1 MMTSSIRS
9 LDESDWPAV
18 LSIYRQGIATGC
30 ATFETEVPGW
40 DKWNASHLA
49 VPRLVTVDRE
59 QDIEQVVAWA
69 ALSPVSARSV
79 YAGVAEV
86 SIYVADG
93 CRGRGIGRRLLQ
105 ALVEAAEGAGFWTLQ
120 GGIIAS
126 NASSI
131 RLHLSCG
138 FRIVGTRE
146 RIGSLAGTWHD
157 VVLVERR
164 SQKP

>member
-1 MMTSSIRS
+1 MSIRS

-18 LSIYRQGIATGC
+18 LSIYRQGIATGH
-30 ATFETEVPGW
+30 ATFETDAPGW
-40 DKWNASHLA
+40 GKWNASHLA
-49 VPRLVTVDRE
+49 APRLVAVD
-59 QDIEQVVAWA
+59 DEQVVAWA

-86 SIYVADG
+86 SVYVADG

-105 ALVEAAEGAGFWTLQ
+105 ALVEAAERAGFWTLQ
-120 GGIIAS
+120 GGIFAS
-126 NASSI
+126 NAPSI

>member
-1 MMTSSIRS
+1 MLSIRS
-9 LDESDWPAV
+9 LEESDWPAV
-18 LSIYRQGIATGC
+18 QMIYRQGIATGC
-30 ATFETEVPGW
+30 ATFETDVPAW
-40 DKWNASHLA
+40 DKWHTAHLPA
-49 VPRLVTVDRE
+49 PRLVAVDGER
-59 QDIEQVVAWA
+59 VVAWS

-93 CRGRGIGRRLLQ
+93 CRGRGIGRRLLE
-105 ALVEAAEGAGFWTLQ
+105 ALVDAAERAGFWTLQ
-120 GGIIAS
+120 AGIFAS
-126 NASSI
+126 NAPSI
-131 RLHLSCG
+131 RLHVSCG

>member
-1 MMTSSIRS
+1 MTLSIRS

-18 LSIYRQGIATGC
+18 LSIYRQGIATGR
-30 ATFETEVPGW
+30 ATFETDAPGW

-49 VPRLVTVDRE
+49 APRLVAVAD
-59 QDIEQVVAWA
+59 EQVVAWA

-93 CRGRGIGRRLLQ
+93 RRGHGIGRRLLQ
-105 ALVEAAEGAGFWTLQ
+105 ALVAAADRAGFWTLQ
-120 GGIIAS
+120 GGIFAS
-126 NASSI
+126 NAPSI
-131 RLHLSCG
+131 RLHLLCG

>member
-1 MMTSSIRS
+1 MTLSIRS
-9 LDESDWPAV
+9 FDESDWPAV
-18 LSIYRQGIATGC
+18 LLIYRQGIATGR
-30 ATFETEVPGW
+30 ATFETDAPGW

-49 VPRLVTVDRE
+49 APSLVAVVD
-59 QDIEQVVAWA
+59 DQVVAWA

-93 CRGRGIGRRLLQ
+93 CRGRGIGRRLLE
-105 ALVEAAEGAGFWTLQ
+105 ALVEAAERAGFWTLQ
-120 GGIIAS
+120 GGIFAS
-126 NASSI
+126 NAPSI

-146 RIGSLAGTWHD
+146 RIGSLAGAWHD

-164 SQKP
+164 SQTP

>member
-1 MMTSSIRS
+1 MISIRG

-18 LSIYRQGIATGC
+18 LSIYRQGIATGQ
-30 ATFETEVPGW
+30 ATFETDAPGW
-40 DKWNASHLA
+40 EKWNASHVA
-49 VPRLVTVDRE
+49 APRLVAVD
-59 QDIEQVVAWA
+59 DNQVVAWA
-69 ALSPVSARSV
+69 ALSRVSARAV

-93 CRGRGIGRRLLQ
+93 CRGRGIGMRLLQ
-105 ALVEAAEGAGFWTLQ
+105 ALVEAAEAAGFWTLQ
-120 GGIIAS
+120 GGIFAS
-126 NASSI
+126 NGPSI

>member
-1 MMTSSIRS
+1 MTLSIRS

-18 LSIYRQGIATGC
+18 LSIYRQGIATGR
-30 ATFETEVPGW
+30 ATFETDAPGW

-49 VPRLVTVDRE
+49 APRLVAVDDDR
-59 QDIEQVVAWA
+59 VVAWA

-86 SIYVADG
+86 SIYVSDG

-105 ALVEAAEGAGFWTLQ
+105 ALVEAAERTGFWTLQ
-120 GGIIAS
+120 GGIFAS
-126 NASSI
+126 NAPSI

-164 SQKP
+164 SQTP

>member
-1 MMTSSIRS
+1 MSIRS

-18 LSIYRQGIATGC
+18 LSIYGQGIATGH
-30 ATFETEVPGW
+30 ATFETDAPGW

-49 VPRLVTVDRE
+49 APRLVAVD
-59 QDIEQVVAWA
+59 DEQVVAWA

-86 SIYVADG
+86 SVYVADG

-105 ALVEAAEGAGFWTLQ
+105 ALIEAAERAGFWTLQ
-120 GGIIAS
+120 GGIFAS
-126 NASSI
+126 NAPSI

>member
-1 MMTSSIRS
+1 MMSIRS

-18 LSIYRQGIATGC
+18 QLIYRQGIATGR
-30 ATFETEVPGW
+30 ATFETEAPGW
-40 DKWNASHLA
+40 DKWNASHVA
-49 VPRLVTVDRE
+49 APRLVALEAGR
-59 QDIEQVVAWA
+59 VVAWA
-69 ALSPVSARSV
+69 ALSRVSPRSV

-86 SIYVADG
+86 SIYVADASQ
-93 CRGRGIGRRLLQ
+93 GRGIGRRLLQ
-105 ALVEAAEGAGFWTLQ
+105 ALIEAAEGAGFWTLQ
-120 GGIIAS
+120 GGIFAS
-126 NASSI
+126 NTPSI

>member
-1 MMTSSIRS
+1 MTLSIRS

-18 LSIYRQGIATGC
+18 LSIYKQGIATGR
-30 ATFETEVPGW
+30 ATFETDAPGW

-49 VPRLVTVDRE
+49 APRLVAVD
-59 QDIEQVVAWA
+59 DEQVVAWA

-93 CRGRGIGRRLLQ
+93 RRGNGIGRRLLQ
-105 ALVEAAEGAGFWTLQ
+105 ALVAAADLAGFWTLQ
-120 GGIIAS
+120 GGIFAS
-126 NASSI
+126 NAPSI
-131 RLHLSCG
+131 RLHLLCG

-164 SQKP
+164 SQRP

>member
-1 MMTSSIRS
+1 MISIRG

-18 LSIYRQGIATGC
+18 LSIYRQGIATGR
-30 ATFETEVPGW
+30 ATFETDAPGW
-40 DKWNASHLA
+40 EKWNASHVEA
-49 VPRLVTVDRE
+49 PRLVAVEDT
-59 QDIEQVVAWA
+59 QVVGWA
-69 ALSPVSARSV
+69 ALSPVSARAV

-93 CRGRGIGRRLLQ
+93 CRGRGIGMCLLQ
-105 ALVEAAEGAGFWTLQ
+105 ALVEAAEAAGFWTLQ
-120 GGIIAS
+120 GGIFPS
-126 NASSI
+126 NGPSI

>member
-1 MMTSSIRS
+1 MTLSIRS

-18 LSIYRQGIATGC
+18 LSIYRQGIATGH
-30 ATFETEVPGW
+30 ATFETDAPGW

-49 VPRLVTVDRE
+49 APRLVAVDDER
-59 QDIEQVVAWA
+59 DTEQVVAWA

-86 SIYVADG
+86 SVYVADG

-105 ALVEAAEGAGFWTLQ
+105 ALVEAAERAGFWTLQ
-120 GGIIAS
+120 GGIFAS
-126 NASSI
+126 NAPSI

>member
-1 MMTSSIRS
+1 MMSIRS

-18 LSIYRQGIATGC
+18 HLIYRQGIATGR
-30 ATFETEVPGW
+30 ATFETEAPGW
-40 DKWNASHLA
+40 DKWNASHL
-49 VPRLVTVDRE
+49 VTPRLVAVE
-59 QDIEQVVAWA
+59 AEQVVAWA

-93 CRGRGIGRRLLQ
+93 SRGRGIGRRLLQ

-120 GGIIAS
+120 GGIFAS
-126 NASSI
+126 NAPSI

-138 FRIVGTRE
+138 FRVVGTRE
-146 RIGSLAGTWHD
+146 RIGSLAGAWHD

-164 SQKP
+164 SQQP